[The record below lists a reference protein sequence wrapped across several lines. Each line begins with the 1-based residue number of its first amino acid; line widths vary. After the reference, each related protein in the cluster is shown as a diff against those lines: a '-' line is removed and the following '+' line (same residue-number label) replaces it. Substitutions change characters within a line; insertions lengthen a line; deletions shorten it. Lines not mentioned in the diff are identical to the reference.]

1 MAKKYNNIFN
11 LEDKTALII
20 GGSGY
25 LGFEMSKAL
34 FLMGAKVIIANRDIK
49 NFNYNFKKFKPN
61 LDTRN
66 QFKFIK
72 LDITKSKSFNKFY
85 KNLNKECNSK
95 LDILV
100 NCAWNGKKNTL
111 ESISNRD
118 WDHDINVSLSSTFK
132 ITKKLI
138 PLLKKSKGK
147 IVNIASMYGHKA
159 PDYKIYS
166 NKKLSN
172 PPSYGAAKAG
182 IIQLTKY
189 LASYLSPYK
198 INVNSISPGAFP
210 FPQTIKKFPKF
221 IKELKTKSVLG
232 RIGTPKDLR
241 GVIILLCSEGGNYI
255 NGQNICV
262 DGGWGVR

>member
-1 MAKKYNNIFN
+1 MAKKFNNIFN
-11 LEDKTALII
+11 LENKTALVI

-34 FLMGAKVIIANRDIK
+34 FLMGAKVIIASRDIK

-61 LDTRN
+61 LGTRN
-66 QFKFIK
+66 QFKFLK

-85 KNLNKECNSK
+85 KSLNKECNSK
-95 LDILV
+95 LDILI

-147 IVNIASMYGHKA
+147 IVNIASMYGHIA

-210 FPQTIKKFPKF
+210 FPETIKKFPKF
-221 IKELKTKSVLG
+221 IKELKRKSVLR
-232 RIGTPKDLR
+232 RIGTPKDLH

-255 NGQNICV
+255 NGQNIYV